1 MCDLETPVIVD
12 MLLFPQIDKHKRPE
26 NIYLLYSRRPTTFVF
41 ICIPNSLFLKI
52 FDIFS
57 RDRQTDRQTD
67 QPTDR
72 PTDKGRHRSSESGA

>member
-41 ICIPNSLFLKI
+41 
-52 FDIFS
+52 
-57 RDRQTDRQTD
+57 RDRQIDR
-67 QPTDR
+67 
-72 PTDKGRHRSSESGA
+72 KGRHRSSESGA